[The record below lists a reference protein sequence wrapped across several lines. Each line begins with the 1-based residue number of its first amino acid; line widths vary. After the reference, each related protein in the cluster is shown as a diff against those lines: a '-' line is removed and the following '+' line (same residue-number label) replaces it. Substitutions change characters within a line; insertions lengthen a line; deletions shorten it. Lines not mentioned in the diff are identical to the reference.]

1 MAEYRIFY
9 FWEGVLQ
16 DSELLDSPDLI
27 EAVRHASRQSPHL
40 RAEIWSGGERLA
52 VVRPSRIITHVVPA
66 G

>member
-27 EAVRHASRQSPHL
+27 EAVRHASRHSPHL
-40 RAEIWSGGERLA
+40 RAEIWSRQERLA
-52 VVRPSRIITHVVPA
+52 VIRPSAVMSHVISPE
-66 G
+66 